1 MKRPDHAREI
11 EARTWQMSFN
21 DLLTVLLTFFILLVS
36 ASDISVNK
44 VQDVSSSVAE
54 VFGRG
59 HLAARCPQR
68 EDRRTLLIRAIGH
81 ADGIDARPVEGGV
94 SIVLPESLVYPSGS
108 AEILHKDAL
117 GGVGQKLKTA
127 SGTILVEGHTDSV
140 PVANVSFPSNWELSA
155 LRAVNV
161 VKFLV
166 DECGIDPRNLS
177 AAGYADSRPVASN
190 DSSEGRAL
198 NRRVNLI
205 VSLK

>member
-1 MKRPDHAREI
+1 MTRTKHAGEI

-36 ASDISVNK
+36 ASDVSVNK

-54 VFGRG
+54 FFGSSRS
-59 HLAARCPQR
+59 
-68 EDRRTLLIRAIGH
+68 EDRRIILIRDIGH

-94 SIVLPESLVYPSGS
+94 SIILPESLVYPSGS
-108 AEILHKDAL
+108 AEILRKEVL
-117 GGVGQKLKTA
+117 KEVGQKLKTA
-127 SGTILVEGHTDSV
+127 AGSILVEGHTDSI
-140 PVANVSFPSNWELSA
+140 PVASGSFPSNWELSA

-166 DECGIDPRNLS
+166 YECGIDPGNLS
-177 AAGYADSRPVASN
+177 AAGYADSRPIASN

-205 VSLK
+205 ISLK

>member
-1 MKRPDHAREI
+1 MRKPHQTREI

-21 DLLTVLLTFFILLVS
+21 DLLTVMLTFFILLVS
-36 ASDISVNK
+36 ASDISISK

-54 VFGRG
+54 VFGSVKSD
-59 HLAARCPQR
+59 
-68 EDRRTLLIRAIGH
+68 DRRTLLIRAIGH
-81 ADGIDARPVEGGV
+81 AGGIDARPVEGGV

-108 AEILHKDAL
+108 AELLHKDVL
-117 GGVGQKLKTA
+117 RGVGEKLKA
-127 SGTILVEGHTDSV
+127 AAGSILVEGHTDSI
-140 PVANVSFPSNWELSA
+140 PVANVSFQSNWELSA
-155 LRAVNV
+155 QRAVNV
-161 VKFLV
+161 VKYLT
-166 DECGIDPRNLS
+166 DECGIDPANLS

>member
-1 MKRPDHAREI
+1 MTRPDHAREI

-36 ASDISVNK
+36 ASDINVNK

-54 VFGRG
+54 VFGSVKN
-59 HLAARCPQR
+59 

-94 SIVLPESLVYPSGS
+94 SIILPESLVYPSGS

-140 PVANVSFPSNWELSA
+140 PVANGSFPSNWELSA

-166 DECGIDPRNLS
+166 DECGIDPGNLS

>member
-1 MKRPDHAREI
+1 MTRPDHAREI

-36 ASDISVNK
+36 ASDINVNK

-54 VFGRG
+54 VFGSVKS
-59 HLAARCPQR
+59 

-94 SIVLPESLVYPSGS
+94 SIILPESLVYPSGS

-140 PVANVSFPSNWELSA
+140 PVANGSFPSNWELSA

-166 DECGIDPRNLS
+166 DECGIDPGNLS

>member
-1 MKRPDHAREI
+1 MTRLYYAREI
-11 EARTWQMSFN
+11 EPRTWQMSFN

-54 VFGRG
+54 VFGS
-59 HLAARCPQR
+59 AKN
-68 EDRRTLLIRAIGH
+68 EDQRTLLIRAIGR
-81 ADGIDARPVEGGV
+81 ADGIDALPVEGGV

-108 AEILHKDAL
+108 AEILHKNVL
-117 GGVGQKLKTA
+117 RGVGKKLKTA
-127 SGTILVEGHTDSV
+127 AGSILVEGHTDSI
-140 PVANVSFPSNWELSA
+140 PVTNGSFPSNWELSA

-166 DECGIDPRNLS
+166 DECGIDPEKLS
-177 AAGYADSRPVASN
+177 AAGYADSQPIASN

>member
-1 MKRPDHAREI
+1 MRRRDHAREI
-11 EARTWQMSFN
+11 GARTWQMSFN

-54 VFGRG
+54 VFGSVKS
-59 HLAARCPQR
+59 

-94 SIVLPESLVYPSGS
+94 SIVLPESLVCPSGS
-108 AEILHKDAL
+108 AEILHKDVL
-117 GGVGQKLKTA
+117 RGVGQKLKTA
-127 SGTILVEGHTDSV
+127 GGSILVEGHTDSI
-140 PVANVSFPSNWELSA
+140 PVANGSFPSNWELSA

-166 DECGIDPRNLS
+166 DECEIDPKNLS

>member
-1 MKRPDHAREI
+1 
-11 EARTWQMSFN
+11 MSFN

-36 ASDISVNK
+36 TSDISVNK

-54 VFGRG
+54 VFGSVKS
-59 HLAARCPQR
+59 

-94 SIVLPESLVYPSGS
+94 SVVLPESLVYPSGS
-108 AEILHKDAL
+108 AEILHKDVL
-117 GGVGQKLKTA
+117 RGVGQKLKTA
-127 SGTILVEGHTDSV
+127 GGSILVEGHTDSI
-140 PVANVSFPSNWELSA
+140 PVANGSFPSNWELSA
-155 LRAVNV
+155 LRAVNA

-166 DECGIDPRNLS
+166 DECGIDPKNLS
-177 AAGYADSRPVASN
+177 AAGYADSRPVVSN
-190 DSSEGRAL
+190 ESSEGRAL

>member
-1 MKRPDHAREI
+1 MIRPDHAREI

-54 VFGRG
+54 VFGSVKS
-59 HLAARCPQR
+59 

-108 AEILHKDAL
+108 AEILHQKVL
-117 GGVGQKLKTA
+117 VGVGEKLKTA

-140 PVANVSFPSNWELSA
+140 PVASVSFPSNWELSA

>member
-1 MKRPDHAREI
+1 MIRPDHAREI

-54 VFGRG
+54 VFGSVKS
-59 HLAARCPQR
+59 

-94 SIVLPESLVYPSGS
+94 SIVLPESLVCPSGS
-108 AEILHKDAL
+108 AEILHKDVL
-117 GGVGQKLKTA
+117 RGVGQKLKTA
-127 SGTILVEGHTDSV
+127 GGSILVEGHTDSI
-140 PVANVSFPSNWELSA
+140 PVANGSFPSNWELSA

-166 DECGIDPRNLS
+166 DECEIDPKNLS

>member
-1 MKRPDHAREI
+1 MSKPDHARAI
-11 EARTWQMSFN
+11 EARTWQISFN

-36 ASDISVNK
+36 ASDINVNK

-54 VFGRG
+54 VFGYVKS
-59 HLAARCPQR
+59 
-68 EDRRTLLIRAIGH
+68 EDQRTLLIRTIGDV
-81 ADGIDARPVEGGV
+81 DGIDARLVEGGV
-94 SIVLPESLVYPSGS
+94 SIVLPESFLYGSGS
-108 AEILHKDAL
+108 AEILHKEAL
-117 GGVGQKLKTA
+117 KGLGKKLKTA
-127 SGTILVEGHTDSV
+127 SGTIFVEGHTDSI
-140 PVANVSFPSNWELSA
+140 PVATASFPSNWELSV

-161 VKFLV
+161 VKFLA

-190 DSSEGRAL
+190 DTPEGRAQ